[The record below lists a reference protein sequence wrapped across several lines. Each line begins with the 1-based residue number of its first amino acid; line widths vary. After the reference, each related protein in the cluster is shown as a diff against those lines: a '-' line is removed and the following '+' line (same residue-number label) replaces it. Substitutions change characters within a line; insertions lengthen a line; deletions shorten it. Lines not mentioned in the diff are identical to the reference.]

1 MRPYI
6 IAGNWKM
13 NKNFEEADD
22 FLYQL
27 TEYVDENEEKLEGI
41 DIVIA
46 SPYLYLEMA
55 TDYSENRPMYIS
67 AQNVSENEQG
77 AYTGEIS
84 ADMLES
90 LDVGYCIVGH
100 SERRKYYNETDKSV
114 NLKIQQLQKNNIVPI
129 VCIGESEEQR
139 ASGDTE
145 KVLLTQL
152 NGAFENIL
160 FHEDQ
165 PILIAYEPIWAIG
178 TGKTATPEI
187 AQETHAVIRNWLKEK
202 YDQSISERVPILY
215 GGSVK
220 PGNIQELLSQK
231 DIDGALIGGAS
242 LKIEDYTE
250 MVNIAMEM
258 VGK

>member
-27 TEYVDENEEKLEGI
+27 TEYVDANEENLEGI
-41 DIVIA
+41 DIVVA
-46 SPYLYLEMA
+46 TPYLYLEMA

-67 AQNVSENEQG
+67 SQNVSEKDQG
-77 AYTGEIS
+77 AYTGEVS

-100 SERRKYYNETDKSV
+100 SERRKYYNDTDKIV
-114 NLKIQQLQKNNIVPI
+114 NMKIQQLQKNNIVPI
-129 VCIGESEEQR
+129 VCIGETEEQR
-139 ASGDTE
+139 TAGDTE
-145 KVLLTQL
+145 KVLLAQL
-152 NGAFENIL
+152 KGAFDGIL

-187 AQETHAVIRNWLKEK
+187 AQKAHAFIRNWLKEN
-202 YDQSISERVPILY
+202 YADSVSERVPLLY

-220 PGNIQELLSQK
+220 PANIKELLSMK

-242 LKIEDYTE
+242 LNIDDYTD
-250 MVNIAMEM
+250 MINIAIGM
-258 VGK
+258 VEK